1 MTIRQIIILSAGAL
15 LISSTRSEAGPCFNR
30 ICGMAERVQALLQAK
45 AAVGPPAPESTE
57 AKLHRQPTP
66 GSIAATELRL
76 GVLSPEAVD
85 AVRRG
90 IARAHEADRN
100 GDLAACERAL
110 ANVQSAIESDQ

>member
-1 MTIRQIIILSAGAL
+1 M
-15 LISSTRSEAGPCFNR
+15 
-30 ICGMAERVQALLQAK
+30 LQAK

-110 ANVQSAIESDQ
+110 ADVQSAIDSDQRSASGNGNGDYSRSAPRGEALLSKERFA